1 MRPCKKRNA
10 DFCAEPRRREGNR
23 RYTQIYAEQ
32 TNSRAK
38 ARKTQGK
45 RGRRGPQ
52 IHVDS
57 GRKPS
62 RKCRFL
68 ARSRGDAEEAKG
80 IRDWGLGI
88 RSRGCATGSAS
99 GCCDAFPLPPSA
111 LRLIS
116 RLPPSEFRI
125 CFPPSALFFAFPF
138 LGSACFFLAG
148 DYLGVRP
155 GPSLSTGAI
164 ANGHLIAL
172 TSASETARAGTNPLH
187 RSEKCHSMSKSP

>member
-1 MRPCKKRNA
+1 MC
-10 DFCAEPRRREGNR
+10 
-23 RYTQIYAEQ
+23 
-32 TNSRAK
+32 
-38 ARKTQGK
+38 
-45 RGRRGPQ
+45 
-52 IHVDS
+52 H
-57 GRKPS
+57 
-62 RKCRFL
+62 
-68 ARSRGDAEEAKG
+68 
-80 IRDWGLGI
+80 
-88 RSRGCATGSAS
+88 GSAS

-138 LGSACFFLAG
+138 LGSACFFLVG

-172 TSASETARAGTNPLH
+172 TSASETARNWHESITPE
-187 RSEKCHSMSKSP
+187 RKMSLDVKKSLKKFLPYLIKAQEDDLKEADTTLPILKVFEETLGYDPPAT

>member
-1 MRPCKKRNA
+1 MTVQEKKRRFFARSRGGERGTA
-10 DFCAEPRRREGNR
+10 DTRRFTQNR
-23 RYTQIYAEQ
+23 QIL
-32 TNSRAK
+32 AK
-38 ARKTQGK
+38 AKKHGK

-80 IRDWGLGI
+80 IRNWGLGI

-125 CFPPSALFFAFPF
+125 CFPPSALFSPSPFWGPLLF
-138 LGSACFFLAG
+138 LGGGLPW
-148 DYLGVRP
+148 VRP

>member
-1 MRPCKKRNA
+1 MRPVQEKKRRFLRGAAAERGEPQIHA
-10 DFCAEPRRREGNR
+10 DLRR
-23 RYTQIYAEQ
+23 TDKF
-32 TNSRAK
+32 SRKGA
-38 ARKTQGK
+38 KTQGK